1 MKSLSKETLFF
12 SSEVLGLLHFISCQN
27 CMSSANLVAESFQK
41 LWEKKGF
48 EHYGQQLLRFLRVH
62 QCNPNQMKISKDQS
76 TQTTARAVGMAFYLW
91 LPFLNQRSAQ
101 LNKVNKHCIRSIFGQ
116 HLFCLLRPH
125 QRSSA
130 HQRSAARERSQWS
143 NYYQR
148 SEHSILL
155 VATLRSI
162 M

>member
-12 SSEVLGLLHFISCQN
+12 SSEVLGLLHFGSCQN

-41 LWEKKGF
+41 LRGKKGF
-48 EHYGQQLLRFLRVH
+48 EHYGQQLLRFLRPH
-62 QCNPNQMKISKDQS
+62 QCNPNHMKVLKDQS

-101 LNKVNKHCIRSIFGQ
+101 LNKVNKRYIRSIFGQ
-116 HLFCLLRPH
+116 HLFCPLRPH
-125 QRSSA
+125 QHSTA
-130 HQRSAARERSQWS
+130 HERSQCL

-148 SEHSILL
+148 SEHSISL
-155 VATLRSI
+155 VATLRSV

>member
-1 MKSLSKETLFF
+1 MKTKYEISLQRNTIFFFRSSGPPTFYILPKLHELCKSCCRKLLETL
-12 SSEVLGLLHFISCQN
+12 G
-27 CMSSANLVAESFQK
+27 
-41 LWEKKGF
+41 KKGF

-101 LNKVNKHCIRSIFGQ
+101 LNKVNKRCIRSIFGQ

-125 QRSSA
+125 
-130 HQRSAARERSQWS
+130 
-143 NYYQR
+143 
-148 SEHSILL
+148 
-155 VATLRSI
+155 
-162 M
+162 